1 MAKRLPKK
9 VVKTTDVS
17 QRLRKALAKRSK
29 DDLIAILVELA
40 QEDRNIL
47 RRIESQLE
55 LETPPTEL
63 VAATRRAI
71 ADATDFDER
80 DINYNFDYDHA
91 AYDEVKRN
99 LARLVEQKQLR
110 PAMELSLELMS
121 EGSRQVEMSDEGL
134 MSEEIEECLL
144 VVVKALA
151 KCDLPADEKLAWC
164 AAMTKRDRV
173 GFICD
178 DEIQTLR
185 NRVEADRP

>member
-9 VVKTTDVS
+9 VVKTADVS
-17 QRLRKALAKRSK
+17 QRLRKALSKRSK
-29 DDLIAILVELA
+29 DDLIAVLEELA
-40 QEDRNIL
+40 KEDRNIL
-47 RRIESQLE
+47 RRLEAHFE
-55 LETPPTEL
+55 LEAPPTEL

-80 DINYNFDYDHA
+80 DANYNFDYDHA

-99 LARLVEQKQLR
+99 LVRLVTLKQLR
-110 PAMELSLELMS
+110 PAMELALELMS
-121 EGSRQVEMSDEGL
+121 AGSRQVEMSDEGL
-134 MSEEIEECLL
+134 MTEEIEECLL

-151 KCDLPADEKLAWC
+151 KCDLPSDEKLAWC

-185 NRVEADRP
+185 NRVDAARQ

>member
-9 VVKTTDVS
+9 VFKTTDAS
-17 QRLRKALAKRSK
+17 PRLREALAKRSK
-29 DDLIAILVELA
+29 DDLIAILVALA
-40 QEDRNIL
+40 KEDRHIL
-47 RRIESQLE
+47 RRLDEQFE
-55 LETPPTEL
+55 LEAPLEEL

-80 DINYNFDYDHA
+80 DANYNFDYDHA

-99 LARLVEQKQLR
+99 LARLVQLRQLR
-110 PAMELSLELMS
+110 PAMELALELMS

-134 MSEEIEECLL
+134 MTEEIEEGLL

-151 KCDLPADEKLAWC
+151 KCDLPSDEKLTWC

-178 DEIQTLR
+178 DEIQAIQD
-185 NRVEADRP
+185 RVKATRP

>member
-9 VVKTTDVS
+9 VVQKVDLA
-17 QRLRKALAKRSK
+17 QRLRKALAKRTK
-29 DDLIAILVELA
+29 DELIETLVELA
-40 QEDRNIL
+40 EEDRGLL
-47 RRIESQLE
+47 RRLAAQVE
-55 LETPPTEL
+55 LASRPEEL
-63 VAATRRAI
+63 AAATRQAI

-80 DINYNFDYDHA
+80 DINYNFSYDHA

-99 LARLVEQKQLR
+99 LGRLVELGQLQ
-110 PAMELSLELMS
+110 PAMELALKLMD

-134 MSEEIEECLL
+134 MTEEIEECLM

-151 KCDLPADEKLAWC
+151 KCDLPSDEKLAWC

-178 DEIQTLR
+178 EEIQALK
-185 NRVEADRP
+185 NRIAASRP